1 MPADRKP
8 RNAAGATGD
17 GQDQI
22 DLAVKVDE
30 LSGEVQAL
38 RAEVARR
45 DRALADRVVD
55 RLNLLTAQVDGLR
68 AELSR

>member
-1 MPADRKP
+1 VPADRKP